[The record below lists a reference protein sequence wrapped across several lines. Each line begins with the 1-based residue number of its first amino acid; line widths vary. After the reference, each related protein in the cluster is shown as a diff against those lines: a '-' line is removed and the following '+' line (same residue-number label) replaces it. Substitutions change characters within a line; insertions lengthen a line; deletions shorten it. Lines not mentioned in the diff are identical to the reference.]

1 MLIENEAEFSIELI
15 NNLYATVTRMLP
27 EYFKNMKDEQI
38 RQEALEDPENNG
50 HFVRR
55 KMLSDEPEIP
65 LHARND
71 VKTEEGKFEQS
82 ENFDK
87 NFLTKK
93 YPSLA
98 LPNQKNK
105 EEIDILD
112 DLDLDSKAEDR
123 KLDTGK

>member
-38 RQEALEDPENNG
+38 RQEASEDPENNG
-50 HFVRR
+50 HFLRR

-71 VKTEEGKFEQS
+71 VKTEEGKFE
-82 ENFDK
+82 
-87 NFLTKK
+87 
-93 YPSLA
+93 
-98 LPNQKNK
+98 
-105 EEIDILD
+105 
-112 DLDLDSKAEDR
+112 
-123 KLDTGK
+123 